1 MKTLKMVHINNIKKK
16 KKKTVQVEEQTR
28 ERCKDEVKEIEA
40 KLCRAS

>member
-16 KKKTVQVEEQTR
+16 KKTVQIEEQTR